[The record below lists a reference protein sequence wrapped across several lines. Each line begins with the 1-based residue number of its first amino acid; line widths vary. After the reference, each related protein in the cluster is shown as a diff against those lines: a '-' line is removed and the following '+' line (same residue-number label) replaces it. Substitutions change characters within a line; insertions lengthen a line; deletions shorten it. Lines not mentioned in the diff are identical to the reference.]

1 MELKRLNHLVA
12 LAEERN
18 FGKAAQ
24 RVHLTQP
31 AFSRSIQAA
40 EGEWG
45 MKLFDRGTAQVSC
58 TPAGAFAIERAR
70 HVLQESR
77 RLDRDVHLFG
87 DGKVGEISFG
97 AGPLAT
103 AALLPALMTGLRQR
117 FPGVIVRVQVNNP
130 HYLLDY
136 VRNEEHDFFV
146 GDTRD
151 VLRDGP
157 FAVRLIGRQAGGF
170 YARGKHPLFKRATV
184 KLADLVP
191 YGIAS
196 GRLPIEINA
205 FLLKLMGLGTEEKL
219 PVAVECDDV
228 HLLKCIALST
238 DTIIV
243 STDAIVAE
251 EMAAK
256 KIRPVLPADFPQA
269 YSELGVVTLAGRT
282 QSPVAQYAI
291 DALAQLAQATPQAA

>member
-1 MELKRLNHLVA
+1 MDVKRLNHLLA

-18 FGKAAQ
+18 FRKAAE
-24 RVHLTQP
+24 RVHLSQP

-40 EGEWG
+40 EEEWG
-45 MKLFDRGTAQVSC
+45 LKLFDRGGAQVRC
-58 TPAGAFAIERAR
+58 TPAGEFVIERAR
-70 HVLQESR
+70 RVLIESR

-87 DGKVGEISFG
+87 QGKVGEVSFG

-103 AALLPALMTGLRQR
+103 AALLPALTTDLRQR
-117 FPGVIVRVQVNNP
+117 FPDVKLRVQVNNP

-136 VRNEEHDFFV
+136 VRSEDHDFFV

-151 VLRDGP
+151 VPKGGV
-157 FAVRLIGRQAGGF
+157 FAVRLIGRQPGGF
-170 YARGKHPLFKRATV
+170 YARATHPIFRQTAF
-184 KLADLVP
+184 KLAQMIP

-196 GRLPIEINA
+196 GRLPVEVTGY
-205 FLLKLMGLGTEEKL
+205 LLKLLGLGPDDKL
-219 PVAVECDDV
+219 PTAVECDDV
-228 HLLKCIALST
+228 HLLKCIALAT

-243 STDAIVAE
+243 STDSILSDE
-251 EMAAK
+251 IAAG

-269 YSELGVVTLAGRT
+269 YSELGVVTLKGRT

-291 DALAQLAQATPQAA
+291 EGLARLARANAPAA